1 MGEGLLTAARPPFPR
16 VGGVLHCGP
25 HALDDLAELHG
36 TPLYVYDADRALERL
51 RTLQQAF
58 TSQASAPSPFAA
70 PTAAPTTPN
79 PLLVAYSA
87 KANPNLALLRV
98 FAEAGAGAD
107 IVSGGE
113 LYCALRAGFPAG
125 RIVFAGVGKT
135 TDEMRYAL
143 ESGVRAFHVES
154 AQELQALARVAARLR
169 REAPVAIRV
178 NPDVHSPTHEF
189 TSTGH
194 AAAKFG
200 VPPDEALELYRRVA
214 EHPFLSAA
222 GVDVH
227 IGSQLREGGPFVR
240 ALDVML
246 GVADRVRSELG
257 VALAYA
263 DLGGGFGIGDAEAGE
278 LDVRSLGREVTDRL
292 RGRDLELIIEP
303 GRFLVGDAGVL
314 VTRVLYVKRSGSK
327 TFVVTD
333 AGMTEL
339 IRPSHYGGAH
349 EVSPVREDGQGDP
362 EVVDIVGPV
371 CEQGDFLARDR
382 LLPVPPP
389 GALLCVY
396 QAGAYGFT
404 MASNYN
410 SRPRPAE
417 VLVHGGRATL
427 VRRRERYGDLIRGQI
442 P

>member
-1 MGEGLLTAARPPFPR
+1 MGQGVLTPARPPFPR
-16 VGGVLHCGP
+16 VDGVLHCGS
-25 HALDDLAELHG
+25 HALDDLAEEHG

-51 RTLQQAF
+51 RTLQEAFAPQAG
-58 TSQASAPSPFAA
+58 APPA
-70 PTAAPTTPN
+70 PPGD
-79 PLLVAYSA
+79 LLVAYSV
-87 KANPNLALLRV
+87 KANPNLALLRLL
-98 FAEAGAGAD
+98 ARAGAGAD

-113 LYCALRAGFPAG
+113 LYCALHAGFPPG

-135 TDEMRYAL
+135 TSEMRYGL
-143 ESGVRAFHVES
+143 DSGIRSFHVES
-154 AQELQALARVAARLR
+154 AQELDALARVAADLG

-189 TSTGH
+189 TRTGH

-214 EHPFLSAA
+214 EDPHLRAA

-227 IGSQLREGGPFVR
+227 IGSQLREGGPFLC

-246 GVADRVRSELG
+246 EVADRVHRELG
-257 VALAYA
+257 TRLGYA
-263 DLGGGFGIGDAEAGE
+263 DLGGGFGIEDAEAGE
-278 LDVRSLGREVTDRL
+278 LDVRSLGGEVAARL
-292 RGRDLELIIEP
+292 RGRGMELIIEP

-314 VTRVLYVKRSGSK
+314 VTRVLYLKRSGGK

-339 IRPSHYGGAH
+339 IRPSHYGGVHA
-349 EVSPVREDGQGDP
+349 VSPVREDAQGDV

-389 GALLCVY
+389 GALLCVH

-417 VLVHGGRATL
+417 VLVHGGHATL
-427 VRRRERYGDLIRGQI
+427 ARRRERYSDLIRGQRHD
-442 P
+442 